1 MRRVS
6 GPAAILCAAIVL
18 VAPAS
23 ARPSAADF
31 QLFVTAGSARPAP
44 VIPNNGTANIVG
56 LAFRAGAL
64 VDNNGGE
71 GATASIRFVL
81 PEGLRFGSDLPDSSE
96 SCTTD
101 GRTAQCQTP
110 LLIGTEPTR
119 RTGGW
124 DWDVIANGQG
134 SYVLRAE
141 ITQTSVVDP
150 DITSNTASATVV
162 VSVPTAPNPAP
173 NPAAVS
179 ASSVK
184 LAPAKPK
191 AGATVSASVR
201 LTAGGAA
208 VRPSRVTCTGSIA
221 SVKIKGTARAAAG
234 SATCRYLPPRS
245 AKGKTLRGT
254 VAFTAR
260 GERFTKRF
268 SAKLS

>member
-1 MRRVS
+1 
-6 GPAAILCAAIVL
+6 
-18 VAPAS
+18 
-23 ARPSAADF
+23 
-31 QLFVTAGSARPAP
+31 VTT
-44 VIPNNGTANIVG
+44 IPNNGTANIVG
-56 LAFRAGAL
+56 LAFRAGAV

-81 PEGLRFGSDLPDSSE
+81 ADGLRFGSDLPDSSE

-110 LLIGTEPTR
+110 LLIGTEPSR
-119 RTGGW
+119 RTAGW
-124 DWDVIANGQG
+124 DWDVIAEGPG
-134 SYVLRAE
+134 SYVLRVE

-162 VSVPTAPNPAP
+162 VSVPPAPNPAP
-173 NPAAVS
+173 NPAPSPAAVS
-179 ASSVK
+179 TSSVK

-221 SVKIKGTARAAAG
+221 RQKVKGTARAGAG

-260 GERFTKRF
+260 GERFTRRF

>member
-44 VIPNNGTANIVG
+44 VIPNNGTANIAG
-56 LAFRAGAL
+56 LAFRAGAI

-71 GATASIRFVL
+71 EATASIRFVL
-81 PEGLRFGSDLPDSSE
+81 AEGLRFGSDLPDSSE

-124 DWDVIANGQG
+124 DWDVIADGPG

-162 VSVPTAPNPAP
+162 VSVPTAP

-221 SVKIKGTARAAAG
+221 SLKIKGTARAAAG